1 MFVATHG
8 TITLDLSIL
17 KSHID
22 FRRLWI
28 GDLLSQIGSQVALV
42 ALLLMVYRLHSS
54 TAEVAGLVFCQ
65 TIPAVFF
72 GLYSGAVID
81 RFHKKPLLIG
91 ADIARAIIAASIP
104 FTSDLWAIYALAFL
118 SSTASTIFVPAKQS
132 VIPELVEAERRV
144 SANALSSLTFAVML
158 LVGPALGG
166 ALVGFWSVK
175 AAFFF
180 NSLTFL
186 WSAAFVSRIH
196 LTHEPRG
203 ERSSVRAL
211 TKDVGV
217 GIRYILSHEII
228 AYIFVLLFIGN
239 FSLGFWFPVL
249 PSFNHD
255 FLHGDSVTFGLI
267 SSSFG
272 FGSLLGAP
280 IAPRLAK
287 RFTKGSLFY
296 STIVIDAFCFIA
308 ISFSP
313 SIAFALS
320 ISVIWGFAVV
330 VLVVVY
336 ESMMQSVVDAN
347 FRGRV
352 FSMGSIQFNG
362 GMLLAQLVAIGIAG
376 IVRPE
381 AIFLYAG
388 CLYLFVVII
397 AATRRERFKTLIKTA

>member
-1 MFVATHG
+1 V
-8 TITLDLSIL
+8 DLSIL
-17 KSHID
+17 KTHVG
-22 FRRLWI
+22 FRRLWV
-28 GDLLSQIGSQVALV
+28 GDLLSQVGSQIALV
-42 ALLLMVYRLHSS
+42 AMLLMVYRLHSS

-65 TIPAVFF
+65 TVPAVFF

-91 ADIARAIIAASIP
+91 ADIARALIAATIP
-104 FTSDLWAIYALAFL
+104 FTSELWAIYVLAFL
-118 SSTASTIFVPAKQS
+118 SSMASTIFVPAKQS
-132 VIPELVEAERRV
+132 VIPELVEPERRV
-144 SANALSSLTFAVML
+144 DANSLASLTFATML
-158 LVGPALGG
+158 LVGPGVGG
-166 ALVGFWSVK
+166 AIVGFWSVN
-175 AAFFF
+175 AAFFL
-180 NSLTFL
+180 NAITFL
-186 WSAAFVSRIH
+186 WSAAFISRIP
-196 LTHEPRG
+196 LTHEPTG
-203 ERSSVRAL
+203 ERSSFRSL

-217 GIRYILSHEII
+217 GIRYIMSHEII

-239 FSLGFWFPVL
+239 FALGFWFPVL

-255 FLHGDSVTFGLI
+255 FLHGNSVTFGLI

-272 FGSLLGAP
+272 LGSLLGAP

-296 STIVIDAFCFIA
+296 TTIVIDALCFIA

-313 SIAFALS
+313 SIPFALAL
-320 ISVIWGFAVV
+320 SVIWGFAVV

-336 ESMMQSVVDAN
+336 ETMMQSVVEAS

-362 GMLLAQLVAIGIAG
+362 GMLLAQLVAMSIAG

-381 AIFLYAG
+381 SIFFYAG
-388 CLYLFVVII
+388 CLYLLVVLI
-397 AATRRERFKTLIKTA
+397 ATTRRKRFKALMRTA